1 MVSLEIMVD
10 NRRYYGILPSKV
22 ERERL
27 ETALELR
34 DKDGPLR
41 EAPEHGEGDGD
52 GSLVCGGGED
62 LLL

>member
-1 MVSLEIMVD
+1 M
-10 NRRYYGILPSKV
+10 
-22 ERERL
+22 ERERI
-27 ETALELR
+27 ETALKLR
-34 DKDGPLR
+34 DKDGQLR